1 MEGIDLVIEALREKL
16 PIELIGFV
24 LAAVVLIGFVVLMF
38 FLKRFQHPE
47 PPTEAIDAPINDDTT
62 LVGKL
67 RARAEN
73 KPLKPAKLLKEKLKT
88 RETAMA
94 LGFIAD
100 EVERDMPVLDKDKQI
115 ESMSGVLERVPCG
128 RYYFPEHI
136 SGGAEWKLLRRPSQV
151 TPSPL
156 LLTPGWILQIEKGEL
171 SHLAIGAINHL
182 IADKHWQ
189 KHALEI
195 EVSRS
200 AIHFYWDEVGGK
212 EKVEVLR
219 HLVEKLNQRS
229 P

>member
-24 LAAVVLIGFVVLMF
+24 LAAVVLIVFVVLAF
-38 FLKRFQHPE
+38 FLQRFRPPR
-47 PPTEAIDAPINDDTT
+47 PPTEATDAPMNDDTT

-67 RARAEN
+67 RAKAEN
-73 KPLKPAKLLKEKLKT
+73 QPLKPAKMLKEKLKT
-88 RETAMA
+88 REAAMA

-100 EVERDMPVLDKDKQI
+100 EVERDMPVLGKDK
-115 ESMSGVLERVPCG
+115 ESESRAGVLERVACG

-136 SGGAEWKLLRRPSQV
+136 SGGMEWKLLRRPSQV
-151 TPSPL
+151 TPAPM
-156 LLTPGWILQIEKGEL
+156 LLTEGWILQIEKGEL

-182 IADKHWQ
+182 IADKHWL

-200 AIHFYWDEVGGK
+200 SINFYWDEIGGK
-212 EKVEVLR
+212 DKVEMFR
-219 HLVEKLNQRS
+219 TLVEKLNQRG

>member
-24 LAAVVLIGFVVLMF
+24 LAAVVLIGFVVLAF
-38 FLKRFQHPE
+38 FLKHFQHPQ
-47 PPTEAIDAPINDDTT
+47 PPTEAFDAPMNDDTT

-67 RARAEN
+67 RAKAEN
-73 KPLKPAKLLKEKLKT
+73 KPLKPAKMLKERLKT
-88 RETAMA
+88 REAAMA

-100 EVERDMPVLDKDKQI
+100 EVERDMPVLGKDKEI
-115 ESMSGVLERVPCG
+115 ESRSGVLERVACG

-136 SGGAEWKLLRRPSQV
+136 SGGMEWKLLRRPSQV
-151 TPSPL
+151 TPAPM
-156 LLTPGWILQIEKGEL
+156 LLTEGWILQIEKGEL

-200 AIHFYWDEVGGK
+200 AIHFYWDEIGGK
-212 EKVEVLR
+212 DKVEMFR
-219 HLVEKLNQRS
+219 TLVEKLNQRG